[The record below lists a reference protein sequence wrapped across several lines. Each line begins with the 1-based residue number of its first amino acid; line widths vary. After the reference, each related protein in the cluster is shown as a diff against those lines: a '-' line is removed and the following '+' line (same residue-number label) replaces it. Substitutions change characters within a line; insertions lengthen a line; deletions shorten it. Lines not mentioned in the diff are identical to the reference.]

1 MDITFDKLSISE
13 FCDKLYSKEAIPGGG
28 SVAALCSAMASSLC
42 GMVANLTY
50 GKKKYAEFEEDIK
63 NILDKSETLK
73 NKSIEL
79 INEDAENFLPLAK
92 AYSLPTDNEEEKEYK
107 NKVIQSALKEAVT
120 PPVECI
126 RTSFEIISLLG
137 ELAEKGSIL
146 ALSDVGVGAMCTL
159 AAIKSAWLTV
169 LINLNLMDDI
179 EYVKNLRTEMQIL
192 INNASSECYEI
203 YSKVEEKL

>member
-1 MDITFDKLSISE
+1 MNIRFNELSVDKFIDKL
-13 FCDKLYSKEAIPGGG
+13 FSKEAIPGGG
-28 SVAALCSAMASSLC
+28 SVAALCAAMASSLC

-50 GKKKYAEFEEDIK
+50 GKKKYVQFEEDIK
-63 NILDKSETLK
+63 KILDKSEKLK

-79 INEDAENFLPLAK
+79 INQDAESFLPLAK
-92 AYSLPTDNEEEKEYK
+92 AYSLPSSNEEEKNYK
-107 NKVIQSALKEAVT
+107 NKVIQTALKDAVT

-126 RTSFEIISLLG
+126 KTSFEIISLLA

-179 EYVKNLRTEMQIL
+179 DYVKNLRTEMQIL
-192 INNASSECYEI
+192 IDQASDECYKI